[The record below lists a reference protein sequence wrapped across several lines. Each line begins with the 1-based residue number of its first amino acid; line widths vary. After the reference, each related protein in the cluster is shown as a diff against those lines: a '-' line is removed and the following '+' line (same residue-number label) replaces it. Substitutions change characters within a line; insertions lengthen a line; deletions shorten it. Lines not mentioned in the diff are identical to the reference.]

1 MEYEEI
7 VLSASCIGFLV
18 GAIAG
23 AMLAAWA
30 CLSIF
35 AAL

>member
-1 MEYEEI
+1 MNYGEVI
-7 VLSASCIGFLV
+7 LFTFCVGFVV
-18 GAIAG
+18 GLIAG
-23 AMLAAWA
+23 AALAAWA

>member
-1 MEYEEI
+1 MNYGEVI
-7 VLSASCIGFLV
+7 LSASCIGFVL
-18 GAIAG
+18 GALAG
-23 AMLAAWA
+23 AGLAAWA

>member
-1 MEYEEI
+1 MNYGEVI
-7 VLSASCIGFLV
+7 LSASCVGFVV
-18 GAIAG
+18 GALAG

-35 AAL
+35 ATL

>member
-1 MEYEEI
+1 MDYGEVI
-7 VLSASCIGFLV
+7 LSASYIGFVLR
-18 GAIAG
+18 ALAG
-23 AMLAAWA
+23 AALAAWA

>member
-1 MEYEEI
+1 MDYGEVI
-7 VLSASCIGFLV
+7 LSASCIGFVLR
-18 GAIAG
+18 ALAG
-23 AMLAAWA
+23 AALAAWA